1 MRRSICGLV
10 ALFYAIASANV
21 LVLAA
26 PAEFWPASARMALD
40 GAARNRL
47 LVVGIDNNRD
57 GRSDVEE
64 YYGVDGGLVRRDSD
78 RNFNGQIDL
87 VEEFD
92 AATHEE
98 QRSIADIDD
107 DGLADL
113 LVLFQGGRAVFV
125 EHAQPGTGQSARPI
139 EPPVGTSSLHPL
151 DDPFQGDVAMRG
163 QAPLEPAQATLGV
176 VPSAGLPASQ
186 VRLAVPVDAP
196 ASPSLRS
203 ADRPQLAAAAVL
215 SLRGP
220 PLPA

>member
-1 MRRSICGLV
+1 MRRSIAGLV
-10 ALFYAIASANV
+10 ALFYTIVSANV
-21 LVLAA
+21 LVLSA
-26 PAEFWPASARMALD
+26 PAEVSAAGARTAAD
-40 GAARNRL
+40 GANGHRL
-47 LVVGIDNNRD
+47 LVVGIDKNQD

-64 YYGVDGGLVRRDSD
+64 YYSVDGVLVRRDSD
-78 RNFNGQIDL
+78 RNFNGQVDL

-125 EHAQPGTGQSARPI
+125 EHAQPGASESASPI

-151 DDPFQGDVAMRG
+151 DDPFQGDTAMRG
-163 QAPLEPAQATLGV
+163 RDPLEPARATLGI
-176 VPSAGLPASQ
+176 VPSAALPRSRA
-186 VRLAVPVDAP
+186 RLSVPVNAP
-196 ASPSLRS
+196 VSPSRRS
-203 ADRPQLAAAAVL
+203 ADCPQLIAVSAL